1 MSKPKNPVIAQKK
14 LEATMNKK
22 MDEIR
27 DLVESKSYTT
37 SKIAFLAIMNYYAN
51 YTCNESLFDLCDLYK
66 EIYEK
71 IRYLEDLNEIINT
84 CNQYEEIVTLE
95 DLQTAYP
102 EDFMSYSSD

>member
-27 DLVESKSYTT
+27 DLVESKSYIT
-37 SKIAFLAIMNYYAN
+37 SKIAFLAVIKHYNYQG
-51 YTCNESLFDLCDLYK
+51 CQESIYDLCDLYK
-66 EIYEK
+66 EFYEK
-71 IRYLEDLNEIINT
+71 IRHIEKLEEIINI
-84 CNQYEEIVTLE
+84 CNENKELITIE